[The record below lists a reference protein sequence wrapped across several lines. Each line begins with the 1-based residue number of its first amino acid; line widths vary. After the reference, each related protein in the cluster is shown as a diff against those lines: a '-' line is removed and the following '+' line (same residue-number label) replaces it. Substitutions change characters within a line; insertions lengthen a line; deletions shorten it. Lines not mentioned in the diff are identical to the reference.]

1 MQKLQGNYSMLNHL
15 LVLKKT
21 VSDIQVMKVHYV
33 DEDLGLILLCSL
45 YSSFV
50 NFTDILLYNHNTLM
64 LDKVYEALHIKGKKQ
79 MVYPEGYAFNGE
91 VMSVQGRT

>member
-1 MQKLQGNYSMLNHL
+1 MYRYLTIKMNIKMKLYIHKLQGNGSMLNHL

-21 VSDIQVMKVHYV
+21 VSHIQVMKVHYV

-50 NFTDILLYNHNTLM
+50 NFIDILLYNHNTN
-64 LDKVYEALHIKGKKQ
+64 VG
-79 MVYPEGYAFNGE
+79 
-91 VMSVQGRT
+91 